1 MTDRGKILPGRLT
14 GANAQQQRR
23 LKKLFVLPE
32 QWVYCDRRKS
42 MSVEVLLIDQVDG
55 LGIEG
60 DIVKVADGY
69 ARNYLFPN
77 GYATLVTEGKR
88 RQIEK
93 KRAARLIEIQEAKV
107 DAEIL
112 SKKIAE
118 IVLQISVK
126 VGENGKM
133 FGSVGIPQ
141 LTEHLAAKGIELE
154 RSMFKL
160 HQPISKL
167 GEHEIKVVLHPEVNT
182 NLKLK
187 IVQE

>member
-1 MTDRGKILPGRLT
+1 
-14 GANAQQQRR
+14 
-23 LKKLFVLPE
+23 
-32 QWVYCDRRKS
+32 

-93 KRAARLIEIQEAKV
+93 KRAARLIEIEEAKG

-141 LTEHLAAKGIELE
+141 LAEHLAAEGIVLE

-160 HQPISKL
+160 HQPISQL
-167 GEHEIKVVLHPEVNT
+167 GEYEIKVVLHPEVNT

-187 IVQE
+187 IVEE